1 MKMFLKRRIVPSQL
15 AIMKNVT
22 PIQLSKGIAII
33 FGLITFLGLSLFH
46 LLFPRFFSE
55 PLVQIPLLA
64 LFNGFTS
71 YWLFFTAI
79 QHFIYRKIKII
90 YKQIYRMKRPEG
102 AFLQRLD
109 MESNMLEEVELEV
122 KEWASEK
129 KKEIEQLK
137 KMETYRREFLG
148 NVSHELKTP
157 VYNIQGY
164 LDTLIETELKDEK
177 INMKYLRK
185 ANKNVDRLSRIIQ
198 DLEVI
203 TKHEAGELEL
213 NWETFRIYDLAKE
226 SMESME
232 IMAKQKNIKLKFK
245 DGSDKTVMVNADY
258 AKIQQVIVNLITN
271 SIKYGRAG
279 GTTWI
284 GIYKMDKQVLT
295 EVTDNGIGI
304 EQQHLPR
311 LFERFYRVDPSR
323 TRSKG
328 KGGSGLGLAIV
339 KHIIEAHKQYVHVRS
354 KEDVGTTFGFTL
366 AMVKD

>member
-1 MKMFLKRRIVPSQL
+1 MSLKKLLVPSQL
-15 AIMKNVT
+15 SVMKNVT
-22 PIQLSKGIAII
+22 PNQLTKGIAII
-33 FGLITFLGLSLFH
+33 FGIISFFALGIFH
-46 LLFPRFFSE
+46 LLFPHFFE
-55 PLVQIPLLA
+55 APFIQIFLLS
-64 LFNGFTS
+64 LFNTFTS
-71 YWLFFTAI
+71 YFLFYYAI
-79 QHFIYRKIKII
+79 ERFIYRKIKII

-102 AFLQRLD
+102 AFLQKLD
-109 MESNMLEEVELEV
+109 MQSNMLEEVELEV

-164 LDTLIETELKDEK
+164 LDTLIETKLNDEN

-185 ANKNVDRLSRIIQ
+185 ANKNADRLNRIIQ

-213 NWETFRIYDLAKE
+213 NRENFRIYDLAKE
-226 SMESME
+226 AMESME
-232 IMAKQKNIKLKFK
+232 IMAEQKNIKLKFK
-245 DGSDKTVMVNADY
+245 DGSDKTVMVNADH
-258 AKIQQVIVNLITN
+258 AKIQQVVVNLLTN
-271 SIKYGRAG
+271 SIKYGRIG

-284 GIYKMDKQVLT
+284 GIYKMENQVLT

-304 EQQHLPR
+304 GQQHLPR

-323 TRSKG
+323 TRSTG

-366 AMVKD
+366 SMVKD